1 MKYAHTLL
9 AIFALIGVPAADV
22 AAQGAD
28 FSGRWSLDRDA
39 SDIPQG
45 RGGGGRGGAGGGG
58 RGGSGALVAETLLI
72 TQSAA
77 SLTVEQSQGD
87 RSRTVAYALD
97 GSETTIEQGR
107 GTLTATARWD
117 GGTLVT
123 SGIQELDTPR
133 GNFSLTLTELRTL
146 SADRETLVIQ
156 STRETPRGER
166 TMTLVYRKVM

>member
-1 MKYAHTLL
+1 MKYAHALL
-9 AIFALIGVPAADV
+9 AIFALIGVAAADV
-22 AAQGAD
+22 AAQGTD
-28 FSGRWSLDRDA
+28 LSGRWSLDRDA

-45 RGGGGRGGAGGGG
+45 RGGGGRGGGG
-58 RGGSGALVAETLLI
+58 RGGFGALVAETLLI

-146 SADRETLVIQ
+146 SADGETLVIE
-156 STRETPRGER
+156 STREPPRGER
-166 TMTLVYRKVM
+166 TMTLVYRMVM